1 MTILNRPFFSF
12 QKSSPQATFYKLSL
26 GLLFLVLVALY
37 TFVYHAHIPQLSL
50 LLFATVV
57 GGYMAMNIGAND
69 VANNMG
75 PAVGSKT
82 LTLASAILIAAL
94 FESSGALI
102 AGGDVVNTIKKGI
115 IDPDLIVDTQTFIWI
130 MLAALLGGAL
140 WVHLATA
147 LGAPIST
154 THSVVGGVM
163 GAGITASGWA
173 IVDWAMMTKI
183 AASWV
188 ISPILGGIIAAFF
201 LYIIQDQIFHKE
213 NTWES
218 AQKVVPILIG
228 IMGFAFASYLV
239 IKGIKKVVK
248 LDFTT
253 VLIIGVGIGI
263 LTYMVTKPL
272 VIKASLH
279 LSNAKSDIN
288 KLFTLPLIFAVA
300 LLSFA
305 HGANDVA
312 NAIGPLAAIYE
323 ALQSGL
329 IVQKATI
336 PIWIM
341 VVGAFGIAIGLATYG
356 PKLIKTVGSEI
367 TELDQARAWSIAM
380 SSAIVVIIASWL
392 GLPVSST
399 HIAIGGVFGVGY
411 LRYYLY
417 QQYENEVEGIKA
429 HHVKSIRKKMAKWSD
444 KLEKVTDAI
453 EIQHLQKRIAAKK
466 QELSNLDIEPI
477 SLTNLSKKEIQRL
490 AKIEMKHY
498 VRHELLIKIIAAWLI
513 TVPVSAFLASLIYLM
528 LVLGSGAIGMM

>member
-1 MTILNRPFFSF
+1 MITTNNKPTKIEKTVL
-12 QKSSPQATFYKLSL
+12 TDFYKLSI
-26 GLLFLVLVALY
+26 GVLFLMVIALY
-37 TFVYHAHIPQLSL
+37 IFFDKGSMPQLTL
-50 LLFATVV
+50 LIFATVV

-82 LTLASAILIAAL
+82 LTLVGAIIIAAI

-115 IDPDLIVDTQTFIWI
+115 IEPDLIANTQTFIWI

-154 THSVVGGVM
+154 THSIVGGVM
-163 GAGITASGWA
+163 GAGIAASGWA
-173 IVDWAMMTKI
+173 IVNWTTMAKI

-188 ISPILGGIIAAFF
+188 ISPVLGGIIAALF
-201 LYIIQDQIFHKE
+201 LYIIQARIFHQE
-213 NTWES
+213 DTLES
-218 AQKVVPILIG
+218 AKKVVPFLIA
-228 IMGFAFASYLV
+228 IMAIAFVTYLSL
-239 IKGIKKVVK
+239 KGIKKLVK
-248 LDFTT
+248 VDLKTALT
-253 VLIIGVGIGI
+253 IGLIFGI
-263 LTYMVTKPL
+263 LTYFMVKSL
-272 VIKASLH
+272 IIKASQQ
-279 LSNAKSDIN
+279 LSNEKDDIN

-329 IVQKATI
+329 IAEKATI
-336 PIWIM
+336 PLWIM

-417 QQYENEVEGIKA
+417 QQYENEVEGVRA
-429 HHVKSIRKKMAKWSD
+429 HHIKSINHKITKWTR
-444 KLEKVTDAI
+444 KLEGLVDNS
-453 EIQHLQKRIAAKK
+453 ERQHLQKRITDKR
-466 QELSNLDIEPI
+466 QELDNMETAGQIKF
-477 SLTNLSKKEIQRL
+477 TKKEIQEL
-490 AKIEMKHY
+490 AKIEKRQY
-498 VRHELLIKIIAAWLI
+498 VRHELLIKIVAAWLI
-513 TVPVSAFLASLIYLM
+513 TVPVSAFMGAMIYLA
-528 LVLGSGAIGMM
+528 LVWNFGD